1 MRVLGLTRTRSDA
14 DADSG
19 AVAVL
24 VAILATVFLIMAAFA
39 VDIANAYAN
48 ARQLSVAVDS
58 AALSAAAKVGGA
70 FPTGT
75 PCTPDALNAI
85 NATQI
90 ARTEAT
96 RINGDNTKVGADE
109 AVDTVTVSCV
119 GTTAIDVTITNSRQV
134 NTAIAGV
141 IGIGSMSPN
150 SYATARF
157 QRMPTGGGLR
167 PWAICNNV
175 VQSSSQSLNTTY
187 WTGLDN
193 QEVGVCGTTAPGNWG
208 GVDFDGGNN
217 AAGDLA
223 DWTLNGYPGVV
234 NIPDPVLPADPG
246 VSNSNALGDAFASL
260 VGQVILLP
268 SVSGFNTGGGNNASF
283 NAVGVAT
290 VKVCGIRY
298 ANATYNTDTTTGTT
312 STCWINPAG
321 TTQTVPYNATTTG
334 SMANNANVITSPTA
348 IYDPTWVGL
357 SVSVPGAAG
366 PNNNPRALTGTI
378 TAVSADNRSITLGTN
393 NRANRAVNNV
403 IVTLS
408 GNLTTTTPGFVPL
421 GNANQ
426 PIDHIQFQYVNY
438 VSSYSTGASAAPC
451 TLTRADCVGTV
462 QLWR

>member
-1 MRVLGLTRTRSDA
+1 MRVLGLTRATGERDG
-14 DADSG
+14 DSG

-24 VAILATVFLIMAAFA
+24 VAILATVFLVMAAFA

-75 PCTPDALNAI
+75 PCTPAALTAI

-119 GTTAIDVTITNSRQV
+119 GTTAIDVTITNSRTV
-134 NTAIAGV
+134 KTAIAGV

-175 VQSSSQSLNTTY
+175 VQASSQSLNTTY

-208 GVDFDGGNN
+208 GVDFNGGNN

-246 VSNSNALGDAFASL
+246 VSNSNALGNAFTSL
-260 VGQVILLP
+260 IGQVVLLP

-283 NAVGVAT
+283 NAVGVAS
-290 VKVCGIRY
+290 VKICGILY
-298 ANATYNTDTTTGTT
+298 ANTTYNTDTTTGAT
-312 STCWINPAG
+312 STCWVNPAG
-321 TTQTVPYNATTTG
+321 TTQTVPFAATVIG
-334 SMANNANVITSPTA
+334 SMANNANVITSATA
-348 IYDPTWVGL
+348 VYDAAWVGL
-357 SVSVPGAAG
+357 SVSVPGAG
-366 PNNNPRALTGTI
+366 NGGNALTGTI
-378 TAVSADNRSITLGTN
+378 VSVGADLKSLTLRNGDK
-393 NRANRAVNNV
+393 AKAAVNNV
-403 IVTLS
+403 SVAVS

-421 GNANQ
+421 GNGNQ

-438 VSSYSTGASAAPC
+438 VSSYSTGTTAAPC